1 MSASARGILSLSV
14 LLLLVAGCGSA
25 GPTAMPTMPTLPPAP
40 AQALVSPTDTPVPVP
55 ATATSVPPAA
65 SLVPTATT
73 LPAPTSTAT
82 AKAPTLAPS
91 PEPLAKPG
99 VKTFGGPESDIAYS
113 IRLTADGGALIAGSA
128 NNSQV
133 HGHGALQGNARL
145 IKTDLE
151 GDMIWEKDY
160 GGEVS
165 AAFFSM
171 IQAARGK
178 YVLLGDTSSPEA
190 SDRTDLY
197 LIEVDEEGNKV
208 WSHTYGSSGNEL
220 GRSVQ
225 QTAEGGYILI
235 GSTTSSPDTYA
246 SIYLVKTDA
255 QGNEVWSRAYGDQWL
270 HMGWDVAQMPDGGY
284 ILTGF
289 TAPDHDARDILAMK
303 LSAGGDVE
311 WSRSWDFGGLD
322 EGFAITLAP
331 DGNVVLVGVAS
342 LGSPESNIVL
352 LKVDPQGNEIWNKT
366 VGQAGA
372 AAWHITAMPEGDR
385 PGRAYRLQRL
395 DAQDRRGGRGSMA
408 ARFWHRRIR
417 RCLCRSGRS
426 AARWRLCLCRRC
438 HPSRRTESGHAVV
451 ETNARPRILGGV
463 ARNR

>member
-1 MSASARGILSLSV
+1 MSASARGILLLSV
-14 LLLLVAGCGSA
+14 LLLLVADCGRA
-25 GPTAMPTMPTLPPAP
+25 EPTAVPITPTLPPTP
-40 AQALVSPTDTPVPVP
+40 TQTLVSPADTPVP
-55 ATATSVPPAA
+55 ATAISVPPTAA
-65 SLVPTATT
+65 LVPTATA

-82 AKAPTLAPS
+82 AIEAPTLAPS
-91 PEPLAKPG
+91 PEPLARAD
-99 VKTFGGPESDIAYS
+99 VKTYGGPEGDIAYS
-113 IRLTADGGALIAGSA
+113 ILLTADGGALIAGSA
-128 NNSQV
+128 NNTEL
-133 HGHGALQGNARL
+133 HGHGDLQGNARL

-151 GDMIWEKDY
+151 GATIWEKDY
-160 GGEVS
+160 RGDVS

-171 IQAARGK
+171 IQAARGE
-178 YVLLGDTSSPEA
+178 YVLLGDTSAPEA
-190 SDRTDLY
+190 SDNTDLY
-197 LIEVDEEGNKV
+197 LVKVDEEGNEI
-208 WSHTYGSSGNEL
+208 WSHTYGSSGEEL

-225 QTAEGGYILI
+225 QTADGGYILI

-270 HMGWDVAQMPDGGY
+270 HMGWGVTQMPDGGY

-311 WSRSWDFGGLD
+311 WSRAWDFGGLD

-366 VGQAGA
+366 VGETGA
-372 AAWHITAMPEGDR
+372 AAWHITAMPKGDMSWADV
-385 PGRAYRLQRL
+385 PAP
-395 DAQDRRGGRGSMA
+395 A
-408 ARFWHRRIR
+408 
-417 RCLCRSGRS
+417 
-426 AARWRLCLCRRC
+426 
-438 HPSRRTESGHAVV
+438 P
-451 ETNARPRILGGV
+451 
-463 ARNR
+463 